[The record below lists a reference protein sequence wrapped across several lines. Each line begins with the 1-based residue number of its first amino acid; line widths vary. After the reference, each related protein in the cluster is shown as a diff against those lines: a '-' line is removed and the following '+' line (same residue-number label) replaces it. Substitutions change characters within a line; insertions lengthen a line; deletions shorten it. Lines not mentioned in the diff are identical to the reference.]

1 MTNYP
6 EMDLLDAER
15 MSPTEVDALHARL
28 LRRGVTGY
36 PLTVFA
42 LWTQHNPSLLKRYML
57 QVDAQM
63 PSPQAACL
71 CNIATLYHY
80 TVLRFSAGV
89 AWELDTAARAGFT
102 KAEVLE
108 IFALAYLTD
117 GPATQHAVHEGAA
130 ERLRSWATPQGAR
143 PSLPPGWDPDPAA
156 FRSGLEVSVPPV
168 MSDEEHQLLRDWYQR
183 TIGEV
188 PPSVEFLAAHQPA
201 LLKAYRLRWE
211 HCIRVLP
218 KQVMPF
224 VMLHRSAMRG
234 DVSALREAA
243 LLGRAWGMTREEAVL
258 GVTAGLTF
266 GAGLDPMGAVNEA
279 LAEILD
285 AWPERGSPTNPP
297 RSGRTG

>member
-36 PLTVFA
+36 PLPVFA
-42 LWTQHNPSLLKRYML
+42 LWTEHNPSVLKRYML

-80 TVLRFSAGV
+80 TMLRFAAGI

-117 GPATQHAVHEGAA
+117 GPATQQAVHEGAA
-130 ERLRSWATPQGAR
+130 DRLRNWSAPPDTR
-143 PSLPPGWDPDPAA
+143 PSLPPGWDPDRAA
-156 FRSGLEVSVPPV
+156 FQSGLEVSSPPV
-168 MSDEEHQLLRDWYQR
+168 MSDEEPRLLRDWYQR
-183 TIGEV
+183 TIGVV
-188 PPSVEFLAAHQPA
+188 PGSVEFLLAHHPS

-211 HCIRVLP
+211 HCVRVLP

-224 VMLHRSAMRG
+224 LMLHRSSLRG
-234 DVSALREAA
+234 DVGALREAA
-243 LLGRAWGMTREEAVL
+243 LLARAWGMTREEVVL
-258 GVTAGLTF
+258 GVTVGLTF
-266 GAGLDPMGAVNEA
+266 GAGLDPMAAVNEA
-279 LAEILD
+279 LAKILD
-285 AWPERGSPTNPP
+285 TWPEPSPVAPT
-297 RSGRTG
+297 RSRSAA